1 MYQVWADF
9 CSNEGFRLCPQ
20 GFTGQDCTIECKTI
34 KICDPITGCK
44 KKFYWCAYLAA
55 GGKLAAAA
63 TVVVLQPQNTKASA
77 RLKGL

>member
-44 KKFYWCAYLAA
+44 KTFYWCASLVLPLPALTGLLPLSQWFAA
-55 GGKLAAAA
+55 K
-63 TVVVLQPQNTKASA
+63 S
-77 RLKGL
+77 